1 MHKDKIEL
9 IYKMEAVSQRCVF
22 AVEYFNAI
30 TDKGSE
36 FWAFTQNCYGEMAC
50 LLWCHLF
57 KSYKDGLHYKNL
69 FGNDALINIG
79 KAFSY
84 DEVRARLL
92 QSISL
97 TEKEYSAFRKEVID
111 FRDKFVA
118 HKEASNKGL
127 IFPQIDITKDM
138 CLELR
143 NIFTDLY
150 NAAMKKAPQNTEIQN
165 WVTFYKWYSN
175 DWLIKKC
182 KNELKGARVIS

>member
-1 MHKDKIEL
+1 MDKHKIEL
-9 IYKMEAVSQRCVF
+9 IYRMEVVAQRCVL
-22 AVEYFNAI
+22 AVEYFNAV
-30 TDKGSE
+30 TNKDSE

-57 KSYKDGLHYKNL
+57 KSYKDDLHYKNL
-69 FGNDALINIG
+69 FGNDALVFIG

-84 DEVRARLL
+84 DEVKARLL
-92 QSISL
+92 KSVSL

-118 HKEASNKGL
+118 HKEANNKAL

-150 NAAMKKAPQNTEIQN
+150 NTAMKKAPKNTEIQKC
-165 WVTFYKWYSN
+165 VTFYKWYPN

-182 KNELKGARVIS
+182 KNELK